1 MARSVSPP
9 SLYYIFTNYCQQ
21 ELIDS
26 LIVFIMVKFS
36 LLLLASLLPHTTCI
50 VISMEAKPHSR
61 PYMVSVQSK
70 EQHICIR
77 IKVESYHPHP
87 QYTFIRESFD
97 NDILLLRLEK
107 NAQLNNNIKP
117 ISIPAE
123 EADIKADSVCS
134 IAGWGRLET
143 NGNQSNHFM
152 ETNVKVMNNNTCES
166 KWGGGRLFSF
176 TDDECIWISRKLSC
190 MGIQEALWFV
200 ETLQLVLL
208 PLVTLKSNFVHFIM
222 VIFSLL
228 LLASLLPHLTCIALV
243 NVNIVND
250 KEAKPHSRPYMVSV
264 QSKEQHICS
273 GFLISDRFVMTAA
286 HCRNKSQGSKQSK
299 VSHCCSARPTQCDYW
314 ITLGKRTLEGKGMLR
329 RSHPVRREKNNA
341 QLNDNMKPISIPVE
355 EGDIEADSV
364 CSIAGWGLLET
375 NGKQSNHLMETNVTI
390 MNSKEC
396 ESKWGEGDFS
406 ASLMMCV
413 YRDGGSCDGDTG
425 GPLVCG
431 DAAVGVTSFGD
442 PEICNSP
449 ERPEVYTKISVYL
462 PWIINIIFESSH
474 KNEIYLLSNLAMRCN
489 SSQELIASL
498 IVFMMAIISLLLL
511 ASLLP
516 HLTFTARANVGI
528 VNGKEAKPHSRP
540 YMVSVQVKEQ
550 HICVLTV
557 VLGAH
562 NLRNKKENSV
572 RIKVDSYYQ
581 HPKYTNESFHN
592 DILLLKLEKNAQ
604 LNNNIKS
611 ISIPTKE
618 GDIEADSVCSIAGWG
633 LLETKGKQSN
643 HLMETNVTVM
653 NNKECESKWGGGR
666 VFSFTDD
673 GDSGGPLVCG
683 DTAVG
688 VTSFGDPKICNSPE
702 LPEVYTKISAYL
714 PWIKSITGN
723 GSSAIL
729 ADEMNLTSEGQV
741 WQKRGQQEQRDDGH
755 HEDNQ

>member
-1 MARSVSPP
+1 
-9 SLYYIFTNYCQQ
+9 
-21 ELIDS
+21 
-26 LIVFIMVKFS
+26 MVKFS
-36 LLLLASLLPHTTCI
+36 LLLLASLLPHTTFSFSVNVCI

-70 EQHICIR
+70 EQHICSGFLISDRFVMTAAHCRNKKTALTVVLGAHDLQNKNENSVR

-166 KWGGGRLFSF
+166 KWGEGDFSASLMMSAYGYRGSCHGDSGG
-176 TDDECIWISRKLSC
+176 
-190 MGIQEALWFV
+190 
-200 ETLQLVLL
+200 
-208 PLVTLKSNFVHFIM
+208 PLVCGDTAVGVASFGDPEICNSSALPQVYTKISAYLPWIKSIT
-222 VIFSLL
+222 
-228 LLASLLPHLTCIALV
+228 AALV

-286 HCRNKSQGSKQSK
+286 HCRN
-299 VSHCCSARPTQCDYW
+299 
-314 ITLGKRTLEGKGMLR
+314 
-329 RSHPVRREKNNA
+329 
-341 QLNDNMKPISIPVE
+341 
-355 EGDIEADSV
+355 
-364 CSIAGWGLLET
+364 
-375 NGKQSNHLMETNVTI
+375 
-390 MNSKEC
+390 
-396 ESKWGEGDFS
+396 
-406 ASLMMCV
+406 
-413 YRDGGSCDGDTG
+413 
-425 GPLVCG
+425 
-431 DAAVGVTSFGD
+431 
-442 PEICNSP
+442 NSP
-449 ERPEVYTKISVYL
+449 
-462 PWIINIIFESSH
+462 
-474 KNEIYLLSNLAMRCN
+474 
-489 SSQELIASL
+489 
-498 IVFMMAIISLLLL
+498 
-511 ASLLP
+511 
-516 HLTFTARANVGI
+516 
-528 VNGKEAKPHSRP
+528 
-540 YMVSVQVKEQ
+540 
-550 HICVLTV
+550 VLTV

-653 NNKECESKWGGGR
+653 NNKECESKWGEEEFSASLMMCVYGEGG
-666 VFSFTDD
+666 SCT

-729 ADEMNLTSEGQV
+729 ADEM
-741 WQKRGQQEQRDDGH
+741 KF
-755 HEDNQ
+755 